1 MSASP
6 YERGNHPLQEAENA
20 RFDARTLPSHAD
32 FESSF
37 EPAAADF
44 RTPADPEAGWA
55 SRNPDRALLFL
66 FVSPRECGALEEL
79 MAL

>member
-1 MSASP
+1 M
-6 YERGNHPLQEAENA
+6 
-20 RFDARTLPSHAD
+20 FDARTAAAHAD
-32 FESSF
+32 FDTGISI
-37 EPAAADF
+37 PAADF

-66 FVSPRECGALEEL
+66 FVTPRNCGALEEL

>member
-1 MSASP
+1 MFETRTAVVHPDFSNSA
-6 YERGNHPLQEAENA
+6 A
-20 RFDARTLPSHAD
+20 
-32 FESSF
+32 
-37 EPAAADF
+37 AAADF
-44 RTPADPEAGWA
+44 RTPADPQAGWA

>member
-1 MSASP
+1 M
-6 YERGNHPLQEAENA
+6 
-20 RFDARTLPSHAD
+20 FDSRTATAHAD
-32 FESSF
+32 FDTGIST
-37 EPAAADF
+37 AAADF

-55 SRNPDRALLFL
+55 SRNPDRAMLFL

>member
-1 MSASP
+1 MF
-6 YERGNHPLQEAENA
+6 E
-20 RFDARTLPSHAD
+20 ARTAAALANHQAPV
-32 FESSF
+32 EVQ
-37 EPAAADF
+37 AADF

-66 FVSPRECGALEEL
+66 FVSPRDCGALEEL

>member
-1 MSASP
+1 M
-6 YERGNHPLQEAENA
+6 
-20 RFDARTLPSHAD
+20 FDSRTAAAHAD
-32 FESSF
+32 FDTLSARS
-37 EPAAADF
+37 AADF

-55 SRNPDRALLFL
+55 SRNPDRAMLFL